1 MKRNAFGAIDLLLGL
16 LILGVIAVFSM
27 NTFQNTSSTLKPTG
41 NTKNVRQYV
50 DEQVNQIEDLKK
62 QSEDIQKEMLK
73 MNNY

>member
-27 NTFQNTSSTLKPTG
+27 NTFKNTSSTLIPTG